1 MYTGLFHTHSM
12 MRYFILAVLILAI
25 LKSIG
30 GWMRKS
36 EYDKFDNR
44 LAFFA
49 MLFVHLQIVLGFVMY
64 FLSPKVMIDNMALAM
79 KTPLVRYYTV
89 EHVLMMLIVAALI
102 TIGRVV
108 SKKKATD
115 LQKHKV
121 ISIYYGLSLVIILVT
136 VYVMMP
142 M

>member
-1 MYTGLFHTHSM
+1 M
-12 MRYFILAVLILAI
+12 MRYVILVVLILAI

-30 GWMRKS
+30 GWMQKS
-36 EYDKFDNR
+36 EYDKFDSR
-44 LAFFA
+44 LAFFG
-49 MLFVHLQIVLGFVMY
+49 MLFVHLQIVIGFVMY
-64 FLSPKVMIDNMALAM
+64 FLSPKVMLDNMAVAM
-79 KTPLVRYYTV
+79 KSPLTRYYTV
-89 EHVLMMLIVAALI
+89 EHVSMMLIVAALI

-121 ISIYYGLSLVIILVT
+121 ISIYYGLSLAIIIVT

-142 M
+142 V